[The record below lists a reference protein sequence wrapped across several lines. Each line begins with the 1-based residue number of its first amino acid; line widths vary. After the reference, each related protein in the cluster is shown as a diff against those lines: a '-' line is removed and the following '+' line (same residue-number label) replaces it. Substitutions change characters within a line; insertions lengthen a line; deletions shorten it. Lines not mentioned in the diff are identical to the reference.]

1 MNLMTRIFIV
11 HYSVNNSAH
20 GNIVYVVIL
29 NWNGWQ
35 DTVDCLNSLLN
46 SDNDN
51 IKIVICDNGSSDN
64 SIEEINN
71 WCSAEYDIGVANI
84 SAGETNGN
92 ASAASSTITLIYNQD
107 NLGFAA
113 GNNTGLRYA
122 LAQQDMSHVWLLNND
137 TEVAPECLSAML
149 TRLENFSKPAICGSR
164 IMFHEDIAIVQA
176 LGGNTFNK
184 YTGIA
189 GQSLGRFG
197 QENSPRD
204 TKKIEGTIDYLSGCS
219 ILLPRSFL
227 ETIGLMDEQ
236 YFLYYEEID
245 WAVRAN
251 KQFANIYADD
261 AVVYHKEGASIGSA
275 SLTTAPSLLSEF
287 YCNKSKLLFMKKHYP
302 LNLPWCYLAL
312 LGQVFNRC
320 RRRQWHHGYQL
331 LSIIFGKQS
340 F

>member
-1 MNLMTRIFIV
+1 
-11 HYSVNNSAH
+11 
-20 GNIVYVVIL
+20 
-29 NWNGWQ
+29 
-35 DTVDCLNSLLN
+35 
-46 SDNDN
+46 
-51 IKIVICDNGSSDN
+51 
-64 SIEEINN
+64 
-71 WCSAEYDIGVANI
+71 
-84 SAGETNGN
+84 
-92 ASAASSTITLIYNQD
+92 
-107 NLGFAA
+107 
-113 GNNTGLRYA
+113 
-122 LAQQDMSHVWLLNND
+122 MSHVWLLNND

-275 SLTTAPSLLSEF
+275 SLKTAPSLLSEF

-320 RRRQWHHGYQL
+320 RRRQWHQGYQL

>member
-1 MNLMTRIFIV
+1 V

>member
-1 MNLMTRIFIV
+1 M
-11 HYSVNNSAH
+11 HYSASNSAQ

-35 DTVDCLNSLLN
+35 DTLDCLNSLLN
-46 SDNDN
+46 SDSDSDN
-51 IKIVICDNGSSDN
+51 IKIIICDNGSSDN
-64 SIEEINN
+64 SIDEINN
-71 WCSAEYDIGVANI
+71 WCSAEHNIGVANI
-84 SAGETNGN
+84 SANDVNRNSST
-92 ASAASSTITLIYNQD
+92 ATSTITLIHNQH

-137 TEVAPECLSAML
+137 TEVAPQCLSAML
-149 TRLENFSKPAICGSR
+149 TRLATFTKPAICGSR
-164 IMFHEDIAIVQA
+164 VMFHEDTTIVQA

-197 QENSPRD
+197 HENSPRD
-204 TKKIEGTIDYLSGCS
+204 SNKIENTIDYLSGCS

-245 WAVRAN
+245 WAVRA
-251 KQFANIYADD
+251 KQKFVNIYADD

-312 LGQVFNRC
+312 LGQVFNRFK
-320 RRRQWHHGYQL
+320 RRQWQHGYQL
-331 LSIIFGKQS
+331 ASIIFGKRD

>member
-1 MNLMTRIFIV
+1 M
-11 HYSVNNSAH
+11 HYLVNSSE
-20 GNIVYVVIL
+20 IVYVVIL

-35 DTVDCLNSLLN
+35 DTISCIESVLN
-46 SDNDN
+46 SDNKKV
-51 IKIVICDNGSSDN
+51 KIIVCDNGSSDD
-64 SIEEINN
+64 SINQINN
-71 WCSAEYDIGVANI
+71 WCSAEHNIAVTNI
-84 SAGETNGN
+84 SAGEANQP
-92 ASAASSTITLIYNQD
+92 ASATASKITLIHNQA

-122 LAQQDMSHVWLLNND
+122 VAQQDMTHVWLLNND
-137 TEVAPECLSAML
+137 TEVASNCLSAML
-149 TRLENFSKPAICGSR
+149 TRLDNFSKPAICGSR
-164 IMFHEDIAIVQA
+164 VMFHEDTVTVQA

-189 GQSLGRFG
+189 GQSIGRFSN
-197 QENSPRD
+197 ENSIRN
-204 TKKIEGTIDYLSGCS
+204 TKKIEKAIDYLSGCS

-227 ETIGLMDEQ
+227 ETVGLMDEQ

-245 WAVRAN
+245 WAIRA
-251 KQFANIYADD
+251 KQKFVNIYADD

-312 LGQVFNRC
+312 LGQVFNRFK
-320 RRRQWHHGYQL
+320 RRQWQHGYQL
-331 LSIIFGKQS
+331 ASIIFGKRD

>member
-1 MNLMTRIFIV
+1 M

-64 SIEEINN
+64 SIKEINN
-71 WCSAEYDIGVANI
+71 WGSAEYDIGVANI

-275 SLTTAPSLLSEF
+275 SLKTAPSLLSEF

-320 RRRQWHHGYQL
+320 RRRQWHQGYQL

>member
-1 MNLMTRIFIV
+1 M
-11 HYSVNNSAH
+11 
-20 GNIVYVVIL
+20 VYVVIL

-35 DTVDCLNSLLN
+35 DTIDCLNSLLN
-46 SDNDN
+46 SDDDN
-51 IKIVICDNGSSDN
+51 IKIIICDNGSSDN
-64 SIEEINN
+64 SINEINN
-71 WCSAEYDIGVANI
+71 WCSAKHNIAVANI
-84 SAGETNGN
+84 SATEANGN
-92 ASAASSTITLIYNQD
+92 SSAAKSTITLIHNQN

-137 TEVAPECLSAML
+137 TEVAPKCLAAML
-149 TRLENFSKPAICGSR
+149 TRLENFAGPAICGSR
-164 IMFHEDIAIVQA
+164 VMFHEDTAIVQA

-189 GQSLGRFG
+189 GQSIGRFSN
-197 QENSPRD
+197 ENSLRD

-219 ILLPRSFL
+219 ILLTRYFL
-227 ETIGLMDEQ
+227 ETIGLMDER

-251 KQFANIYADD
+251 KQFVNIYADD

-302 LNLPWCYLAL
+302 LNLPWCYMAL
-312 LGQVFNRC
+312 LGQIFNRF
-320 RRRQWHHGYQL
+320 RRRQWHHSYQL